1 MIRKNDHTAFQVS
14 NLDQSIEFY
23 TQSIGLN
30 LIFRGI
36 NEEEQEA
43 YAFLEL
49 EGGNLELIQKPGSAF
64 ERPTI
69 HPPYCPHFAIET
81 NDMNDILTMIETRG
95 IRIVKGP
102 LEIKGKERWI
112 YVADPDNN
120 VVAYIEW
127 ASK

>member
-1 MIRKNDHTAFQVS
+1 MILKNDHTAFQVS

-30 LIFRGI
+30 LMFKGI
-36 NEEEQEA
+36 NKEEQEA

-49 EGGNLELIQKPGSAF
+49 EGGNLELIQKLGSAY
-64 ERPTI
+64 EKPAL

-81 NDMNDILTMIETRG
+81 NQMNDIMTMIERRG

-112 YVADPDNN
+112 YIADPDNN
-120 VVAYIEW
+120 VIEYIEW
-127 ASK
+127 ASR